1 MIDLTALRA
10 LASKKRWSRDDARQ
24 LVGGWRAHGGPLA
37 GFARILGC
45 EYERLR
51 RWSKLLDLAGP
62 PADESPTPRFFE
74 VRPKPPTR
82 PFEVVVGDVV
92 VRVPP
97 DFDAATLRRLLTT
110 LGPC

>member
-10 LASKKRWSRDDARQ
+10 LASQKRWSRDDARR
-24 LVGGWRAHGGPLA
+24 LIDGWRTHGGPLA

-51 RWSKLLDLAGP
+51 RWSKLLEQATAP
-62 PADESPTPRFFE
+62 PDESPAPRFFE
-74 VRPKPPTR
+74 VRPTPPTR
-82 PFEVVVGDVV
+82 PLEVVVGDVV

-97 DFDAATLRRLLTT
+97 DFDPATLRRLLTT

>member
-1 MIDLTALRA
+1 MTDLTALRA
-10 LASKKRWSRDDARQ
+10 LAARRRWSRDDARQ
-24 LVGGWRAHGGPLA
+24 LIDGWRTHGGPLA

-51 RWSKLLDLAGP
+51 RWSTLLDPVGP
-62 PADESPTPRFFE
+62 PTDETPTPRFFE

-82 PFEVVVGDVV
+82 PLEVVVGDIV

-97 DFDAATLRRLLTT
+97 DFDPATLRRLLTT
-110 LGPC
+110 LDPC